1 VAHRSRYGSGSIRPK
16 GDGRWELRVS
26 AGRDPATSR
35 SRYVSRTVR
44 GSKREA
50 EAALAGLLVGVTQGR
65 DLPTTDATVRDLVE
79 QWLDLR
85 RETLSVTTY
94 EAYLAK
100 ARFRLLP
107 AIGDVPVRKLGVRDI
122 DALYRT
128 LSRDVGLAASTV
140 RQIHN
145 ILTGSLDQAV
155 RWGWRADNPAK
166 LATLPSIRAAEVRPP
181 SPADVVAAIAMADL
195 ELATFL
201 RLAASVGGRRG
212 EVSALRWTNVDLVA
226 GELVIAKALVE
237 KADRTIIEKDTK
249 THQARRV
256 AIDAGTV
263 AALRAWRAEVE
274 RRADI
279 VGVPLRTDGFLFGP
293 TADGS
298 APWRPFHWTSAWR
311 RLREKA
317 GIDSTVR
324 LHDLRHFAATRLLD
338 AGIPVK
344 TVSGRLGHARPA
356 TTLNV
361 YAHFIPASDR
371 LAADTMGEILS
382 GGPPSTGAG

>member
-1 VAHRSRYGSGSIRPK
+1 
-16 GDGRWELRVS
+16 VS
-26 AGRDPATSR
+26 AGRDPATGR
-35 SRYVSRTVR
+35 SRYISRTVR

-65 DLPTTDATVRDLVE
+65 DLPTTDATVGDLVE

-107 AIGDVPVRKLGVRDI
+107 ALGDVPVRKLGVRDI

-128 LSRDVGLAASTV
+128 LSRDVGLAPSTV

-155 RWGWRADNPAK
+155 RWGWRTDNPAK

-181 SPADVVAAIAMADL
+181 SPADVVAAIALADP

-201 RLAASVGGRRG
+201 RLSAAVGGRRG
-212 EVSALRWTNVDLVA
+212 EVAALRWTNIDLVT

-263 AALRAWRAEVE
+263 AVLRAWRVEVE

-279 VGVPLRTDGFLFGP
+279 VGVPLQTDGYLFSP

-317 GIDSTVR
+317 GIDPRVR

-371 LAADTMGEILS
+371 LAADAMGEILS
-382 GGPPSTGAG
+382 GGPPSPVEG